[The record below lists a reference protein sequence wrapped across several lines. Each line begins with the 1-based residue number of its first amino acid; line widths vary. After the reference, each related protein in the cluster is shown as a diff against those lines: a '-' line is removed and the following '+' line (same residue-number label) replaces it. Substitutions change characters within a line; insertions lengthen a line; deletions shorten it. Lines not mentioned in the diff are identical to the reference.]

1 MNNTNKNTQYRPNQ
15 QRVNTNRT
23 NASKAQPTRQQQV
36 KPKVD
41 FKNPDPNASKGC
53 LSFMVAF
60 WIRSAIFS
68 LAIYL
73 ALRCLG
79 LVGGNGMVLKRESL
93 EGPVT
98 FATQEYELTDQ
109 DLETFTAL
117 MNDELTNE
125 QKEVVYSL
133 GK

>member
-1 MNNTNKNTQYRPNQ
+1 MNKTNNTQNRKNTNSAKKP
-15 QRVNTNRT
+15 V
-23 NASKAQPTRQQQV
+23 QQV
-36 KPKVD
+36 KPKAD
-41 FKNPDPNASKGC
+41 FKNPDPNATKGC
-53 LSFMVAF
+53 LSFMLAF
-60 WIRSAIFS
+60 WFRSAVFS

-73 ALRCLG
+73 ALRFLG
-79 LVGGNGMVLKRESL
+79 LVGGNGMVLKKESL

-98 FATQEYELTDQ
+98 FATQEYDLTDQ

-117 MNDELTNE
+117 MTDQLTGE

>member
-1 MNNTNKNTQYRPNQ
+1 M
-15 QRVNTNRT
+15 
-23 NASKAQPTRQQQV
+23 
-36 KPKVD
+36 
-41 FKNPDPNASKGC
+41 
-53 LSFMVAF
+53 LAF
-60 WIRSAIFS
+60 WFRSAVFS

-73 ALRCLG
+73 ALRFLG
-79 LVGGNGMVLKRESL
+79 LVGGNGMVLKKESL

-98 FATQEYELTDQ
+98 FATQEYDLTDQ

-117 MNDELTNE
+117 MTDQLTGE

>member
-1 MNNTNKNTQYRPNQ
+1 MNKTNNQQKRTNTSRPN
-15 QRVNTNRT
+15 N
-23 NASKAQPTRQQQV
+23 KQQV

-41 FKNPDPNASKGC
+41 YKNPDPNAAKGC
-53 LSFMVAF
+53 LSCMLTF
-60 WIRSAIFS
+60 WFRSAVFS

-79 LVGGNGMVLKRESL
+79 LVGGNDLVLKRESL

-98 FATQEYELTDQ
+98 FASQEYELTDA
-109 DLETFTAL
+109 DVEAFTAL
-117 MNDELTNE
+117 MNEDAELK
-125 QKEVVYSL
+125 KEVVYTL